1 MGSEEIEALM
11 RELEDARPKSPVD
24 ETPARIERQRQ
35 ILRRIDR
42 ARTGGGGGDDGPP
55 AA

>member
-1 MGSEEIEALM
+1 MTDETTLPELM
-11 RELEDARPKSPVD
+11 KELDDAKPKSPVD
-24 ETPARIERQRQ
+24 ETPARIERQRE

-42 ARTGGGGGDDGPP
+42 QRGGGDDPT